1 MRRGHGGRPRRP
13 DAERGRGREQD
24 SARVPNAQ
32 PSVGGGLE
40 ISTTRRSGRSSLLR
54 NSSQFDIDIN

>member
-1 MRRGHGGRPRRP
+1 MAAGPAAP
-13 DAERGRGREQD
+13 T
-24 SARVPNAQ
+24 
-32 PSVGGGLE
+32 PSEGAVASRTPHASLTHSQVCVGGGLE

>member
-1 MRRGHGGRPRRP
+1 MAAGPAAP
-13 DAERGRGREQD
+13 T
-24 SARVPNAQ
+24 
-32 PSVGGGLE
+32 PSEGAVASRTPHASLTHSQVWGGGLE

>member
-1 MRRGHGGRPRRP
+1 MAAGPAAP
-13 DAERGRGREQD
+13 T
-24 SARVPNAQ
+24 
-32 PSVGGGLE
+32 PSEGAVASRTPHASLTHSQVWGGLE